1 MSKDNK
7 DKKYKSK
14 WFRIAVAGD
23 TTDGR
28 EIQADWIIQ
37 MAQNYNP
44 DTYGARINIEHF
56 RSVFPDGIFGA
67 YGDVLALKTE
77 KVTIDGEEKDALFAQ
92 IEPTQSLIE
101 LNKKKQKV
109 YTSIE
114 VDENFANKGSAYL
127 IGLAVTDSPASLGTE
142 MLQFAAGAKVNPLA
156 DKKQR
161 PENLFTAAQEVTLE
175 FEEVKEPQSYSAG
188 LLDKVKKLF
197 SKQEQTEKKS
207 AESFSEQEQ
216 AIVEIAQETANQGQA
231 VSKLENDFNNLNTA
245 HEQLQK
251 DFNELKTK
259 LDGEPGS
266 DPRPKSGN
274 STFTEVVDC

>member
-1 MSKDNK
+1 M
-7 DKKYKSK
+7 
-14 WFRIAVAGD
+14 
-23 TTDGR
+23 
-28 EIQADWIIQ
+28 
-37 MAQNYNP
+37 P
-44 DTYGARINIEHF
+44 D
-56 RSVFPDGIFGA
+56 SVFGA

-109 YTSIE
+109 YTSME

-231 VSKLENDFNNLNTA
+231 VSKLENDFNTLNTE
-245 HEQLQK
+245 HEQLKQ
-251 DFNELKTK
+251 DFNELKSK
-259 LDGEPGS
+259 LDSEPDT

-274 STFTEVVDC
+274 SKFSEVVDC

>member
-1 MSKDNK
+1 MSKE

-28 EIQADWIIQ
+28 EIEANWIIQ

-44 DTYGARINIEHF
+44 ETYGARINVEHL
-56 RSVFPDGIFGA
+56 RSVYPGGAFGA

-77 KVTIDGEEKDALFAQ
+77 KVTINGEEKDALFAQ

-101 LNKKKQKV
+101 LNKQKQKV

-114 VDENFANKGSAYL
+114 VDTNFANKGSAYL

-142 MLQFAAGAKVNPLA
+142 MLKFAAGAKENPLNN
-156 DKKQR
+156 KKQR
-161 PENLFTAAQEVTLE
+161 PENLFTAAAEATLE

-188 LLDKVKKLF
+188 LLDSVKKLF
-197 SKQEQTEKKS
+197 TKQKKAEEKT

-216 AIVEIAQETANQGQA
+216 AIIEIATETSKQGQA
-231 VSKLENDFNNLNTA
+231 VTELEEKYTNLSNE
-245 HEQLQK
+245 HSQLHK
-251 DFNELKTK
+251 DFNELKSK
-259 LDGEPGS
+259 LGGEEEHE
-266 DPRPKSGN
+266 PRPKSGN
-274 STFTEVVDC
+274 SNFTEIVDC

>member
-1 MSKDNK
+1 MSKEDK
-7 DKKYKSK
+7 EKKYKSK

-28 EIQADWIIQ
+28 EIQSDWILQ

-44 DTYGARINIEHF
+44 DTYGARINIEHI
-56 RSVFPDGIFGA
+56 RGVMPDSVFGA

-77 KVTIDGEEKDALFAQ
+77 KVTINGEEKDALFAQ
-92 IEPTQSLIE
+92 IEPTQTLIE

-109 YTSIE
+109 YTSME
-114 VDENFANKGSAYL
+114 VDDNFANKGEAYL

-142 MLQFAAGAKVNPLA
+142 MLQFAANAKVNPLA

-231 VSKLENDFNNLNTA
+231 VSKLENDFNTLNTE
-245 HEQLQK
+245 HEQLKQ
-251 DFNELKTK
+251 DFNELKSK
-259 LDGEPGS
+259 LDSEPDT

-274 STFTEVVDC
+274 SKFSEVVDC

>member
-1 MSKDNK
+1 MSKE

-14 WFRIAVAGD
+14 WTRIAVAGD

-28 EIQADWIIQ
+28 EIKAEWIVQ
-37 MAQNYNP
+37 MAQNYDPN
-44 DTYGARINIEHF
+44 TYGARINIEHF
-56 RSVFPDGIFGA
+56 RSVFPDGVFGA
-67 YGDVLALKTE
+67 YGDVIALKTE

-127 IGLAVTDSPASLGTE
+127 VGLAVTDSPASLGTE
-142 MLQFAAGAKVNPLA
+142 MLAFAAGATVNPLT

-161 PENLFTAAQEVTLE
+161 PENLFTAAVETKLE
-175 FEEVKEPQSYSAG
+175 FEEVQEQQSYSAG
-188 LLDKVKKLF
+188 LLKKVKDLF
-197 SKQEQTEKKS
+197 SKQQKSEQKS

-216 AIVEIAQETANQGQA
+216 AIVEIATETAKQGEV
-231 VSKLENDFNNLNTA
+231 VSDLETKYSTLNTA

-251 DFNELKTK
+251 DFNEFKTK
-259 LDGEPGS
+259 LDGEP
-266 DPRPKSGN
+266 DQQPRPTSGN
-274 STFTEVVDC
+274 SKFTEIVDC

>member
-1 MSKDNK
+1 MGKE

-37 MAQNYNP
+37 MAENYDPN
-44 DTYGARINIEHF
+44 TYGARINVEHI
-56 RSVFPDGIFGA
+56 RSPFPDSVFGA

-92 IEPTQSLIE
+92 IEPTQGLIE
-101 LNKKKQKV
+101 LNKQKQKV

-114 VDENFANKGSAYL
+114 VDPNFANKGKAYL

-142 MLQFAAGAKVNPLA
+142 MLQFAANAKVNPLA

-175 FEEVKEPQSYSAG
+175 FEEVKEQQSYSAG

-216 AIVEIAQETANQGQA
+216 AIVEIAQETANQGQ
-231 VSKLENDFNNLNTA
+231 VVTKLENDFNTLNTA
-245 HEQLQK
+245 HDQLQK
-251 DFNELKTK
+251 DFNDLKNK
-259 LDGEPGS
+259 LDGEPETP
-266 DPRPKSGN
+266 PRPTSGN
-274 STFTEVVDC
+274 SKLTEVVDC

>member
-1 MSKDNK
+1 MSKE

-28 EIQADWIIQ
+28 EIEANWIIQ

-44 DTYGARINIEHF
+44 ETYGARINVEHL
-56 RSVFPDGIFGA
+56 RSVYPGGAFGA

-77 KVTIDGEEKDALFAQ
+77 KVTINGEEKDALFAQ

-101 LNKKKQKV
+101 LNKQKQKV

-114 VDENFANKGSAYL
+114 VDTNFANKGSAYL

-142 MLQFAAGAKVNPLA
+142 MLKFAAGAKENPLNN
-156 DKKQR
+156 KKQR
-161 PENLFTAAQEVTLE
+161 PENLFTAAAEATLE

-188 LLDKVKKLF
+188 LLDSVKKLF
-197 SKQEQTEKKS
+197 TKQKKAEEKT

-216 AIVEIAQETANQGQA
+216 AIIEIATETSKQGQA
-231 VSKLENDFNNLNTA
+231 VTELEEKYTNLSN
-245 HEQLQK
+245 EYSQLQK
-251 DFNELKTK
+251 DFNELKSK
-259 LDGEPGS
+259 LGGEEEHES
-266 DPRPKSGN
+266 RPKSGN
-274 STFTEVVDC
+274 SNFTEIVDC

>member
-1 MSKDNK
+1 MSKEDK
-7 DKKYKSK
+7 EKKYKSK

-28 EIQADWIIQ
+28 EIQSEWIHQ
-37 MAQNYNP
+37 MAQSYDPN
-44 DTYGARINIEHF
+44 TYGARINIEHI
-56 RSVFPDGIFGA
+56 RGVMPDSVFGA

-109 YTSIE
+109 YTSME

-231 VSKLENDFNNLNTA
+231 VSKLENDFNTLNTE
-245 HEQLQK
+245 HEQLKQ
-251 DFNELKTK
+251 DFNELKSK
-259 LDGEPGS
+259 LDSEPDT

-274 STFTEVVDC
+274 SKFSEVVDC

>member
-1 MSKDNK
+1 MSKE

-28 EIQADWIIQ
+28 EIEANWIIQ

-44 DTYGARINIEHF
+44 ETYGARINVEHL
-56 RSVFPDGIFGA
+56 RSVYPGGAFGA

-77 KVTIDGEEKDALFAQ
+77 KVTINGEEKDALFAQ

-101 LNKKKQKV
+101 LNKQKQKV

-114 VDENFANKGSAYL
+114 VDTNFANKGSAYL

-142 MLQFAAGAKVNPLA
+142 MLKFAAGAKENPLNN
-156 DKKQR
+156 KKQR
-161 PENLFTAAQEVTLE
+161 PENLFTAAAEATLE

-188 LLDKVKKLF
+188 LLDSVKKLF
-197 SKQEQTEKKS
+197 TKQKKAEEKT

-216 AIVEIAQETANQGQA
+216 AIIEIATETSKQGQA
-231 VSKLENDFNNLNTA
+231 VTELEEKYTNLSNE
-245 HEQLQK
+245 HSQLQK
-251 DFNELKTK
+251 DFNELKSK
-259 LDGEPGS
+259 LGGEEEHES
-266 DPRPKSGN
+266 RPTSGN
-274 STFTEVVDC
+274 SNFTEIVDC

>member
-1 MSKDNK
+1 MSKEDK

-28 EIQADWIIQ
+28 EIQSDWILQ
-37 MAQNYNP
+37 MAQNYNT
-44 DTYGARINIEHF
+44 DTYGARINIEHI
-56 RSVFPDGIFGA
+56 RGVMPDSVFGM

-114 VDENFANKGSAYL
+114 IDENFANKGSAYL

-142 MLQFAAGAKVNPLA
+142 MLQFAAGAKVNPFA

-161 PENLFTAAQEVTLE
+161 PENLFTAAQEVSLE
-175 FEEVKEPQSYSAG
+175 FEEVKEPQSYSAD
-188 LLDKVKKLF
+188 LLDKVKNMFKT
-197 SKQEQTEKKS
+197 QNKKTV
-207 AESFSEQEQ
+207 ESFSEQEQ

-231 VSKLENDFNNLNTA
+231 VSKLETDFNNLNTA
-245 HEQLQK
+245 HEQLK
-251 DFNELKTK
+251 TDFNELKTK
-259 LDGEPGS
+259 LDGEPETP
-266 DPRPKSGN
+266 PRPQSGN
-274 STFTEVVDC
+274 SNLNEVVEC

>member
-1 MSKDNK
+1 MSKEDK

-28 EIQADWIIQ
+28 EIQADWILQ

-56 RSVFPDGIFGA
+56 RSMYPDSVFGA

-114 VDENFANKGSAYL
+114 IDENFANKGSAYL

-142 MLQFAAGAKVNPLA
+142 MLQFAARAKVNPFA

-161 PENLFTAAQEVTLE
+161 PENLFTAAQEVALE
-175 FEEVKEPQSYSAG
+175 FEEIKEPQSYSAG

-197 SKQEQTEKKS
+197 SKQEETEKKS
-207 AESFSEQEQ
+207 VESFSEQEQ

-231 VSKLENDFNNLNTA
+231 VSKLETDFNDLNTA
-245 HEQLQK
+245 HEQLK
-251 DFNELKTK
+251 TDFNELKTK
-259 LDGEPGS
+259 LDGEPET
-266 DPRPKSGN
+266 PLRPQSGN
-274 STFTEVVDC
+274 SNFNEVVDC

>member
-1 MSKDNK
+1 MSKE

-28 EIQADWIIQ
+28 EIQAEWIIQ
-37 MAQNYNP
+37 MADNYDPN
-44 DTYGARINIEHF
+44 TYGARINMEHF
-56 RSVFPDGIFGA
+56 RSVFPDGVFGA

-77 KVTIDGEEKDALFAQ
+77 KVDINGEEKDALFAQ

-114 VDENFANKGSAYL
+114 VDDNFANKGSAYL
-127 IGLAVTDSPASLGTE
+127 VGLAVTDSPASLGTE
-142 MLQFAAGAKVNPLA
+142 MLQFAAGAKVNPFS
-156 DKKQR
+156 DKKQK
-161 PENLFTAAQEVTLE
+161 PENLFTAAQEVSLE
-175 FEEVKEPQSYSAG
+175 FEEVKEQQSYSAG

-197 SKQEQTEKKS
+197 SKQEQNDKKS

-216 AIVEIAQETANQGQA
+216 AIVEIATETANQGKA
-231 VSKLENDFNNLNTA
+231 VSKIENDFNTLNTA
-245 HEQLQK
+245 HEQLQN
-251 DFNELKTK
+251 DFTELKNK
-259 LDGEPGS
+259 LNGEPNHE
-266 DPRPKSGN
+266 PRPKSGN
-274 STFTEVVDC
+274 SKFNEVVDC

>member
-1 MSKDNK
+1 MSKE

-28 EIQADWIIQ
+28 EIEANWIIQ

-44 DTYGARINIEHF
+44 ETYGVRINVEHL
-56 RSVFPDGIFGA
+56 RSVYPGGAFGA

-77 KVTIDGEEKDALFAQ
+77 KVTINGEEKDALFAQ

-101 LNKKKQKV
+101 LNKQKQKV

-114 VDENFANKGSAYL
+114 VDTNFANKGSAYL

-142 MLQFAAGAKVNPLA
+142 MLKFAAGAKENPLNN
-156 DKKQR
+156 KKQR
-161 PENLFTAAQEVTLE
+161 PENLFTAAAEATLE

-188 LLDKVKKLF
+188 LLDSVKKLF
-197 SKQEQTEKKS
+197 TKQKKAEEKT

-216 AIVEIAQETANQGQA
+216 AIIEIATETSKQGQA
-231 VSKLENDFNNLNTA
+231 VTELEEKYTNLSNE
-245 HEQLQK
+245 HSQLQK
-251 DFNELKTK
+251 DFNELKSK
-259 LDGEPGS
+259 LGGEEEHE
-266 DPRPKSGN
+266 PRPKSGN
-274 STFTEVVDC
+274 SNFTEIVDC

>member
-1 MSKDNK
+1 MSKE

-28 EIQADWIIQ
+28 EIQAEWIIQ
-37 MAQNYNP
+37 MADNYDPN
-44 DTYGARINIEHF
+44 TYGARINMEHF
-56 RSVFPDGIFGA
+56 RSVFPDGMFGA

-114 VDENFANKGSAYL
+114 VDDNFANKGSAYL
-127 IGLAVTDSPASLGTE
+127 VGLAVTDSPASLGTE
-142 MLQFAAGAKVNPLA
+142 MLQFAANAKVNPLS
-156 DKKQR
+156 DKKQK
-161 PENLFTAAQEVTLE
+161 PENLFTAAQEVSLE
-175 FEEVKEPQSYSAG
+175 FEEVKEQQSYSAG

-197 SKQEQTEKKS
+197 SKQEQNDKKS

-216 AIVEIAQETANQGQA
+216 AIVEIATETANQGKA
-231 VSKLENDFNNLNTA
+231 VSKIENDFNTLNTA
-245 HEQLQK
+245 HEQLQN
-251 DFNELKTK
+251 DFTELKNK
-259 LDGEPGS
+259 LNGEPN
-266 DPRPKSGN
+266 DEPRPKSGN
-274 STFTEVVDC
+274 SKFNEVVDC

>member
-1 MSKDNK
+1 MSKEDK
-7 DKKYKSK
+7 EKKYKSK

-37 MAQNYNP
+37 MADSYDPN
-44 DTYGARINIEHF
+44 TYGARINIEHI
-56 RSVFPDGIFGA
+56 RGILPDSVFGA

-77 KVTIDGEEKDALFAQ
+77 KVTINGEEKDALFAQ
-92 IEPTQSLIE
+92 IEPTESLLAI
-101 LNKKKQKV
+101 NKKRQKV
-109 YTSIE
+109 YSSIE
-114 VDENFANKGSAYL
+114 VDENFAKTGKAYL
-127 IGLAVTDSPASLGTE
+127 IGMAVTDSPASLGTE
-142 MLQFAAGAKVNPLA
+142 MLQFAASAKVNPLA

-161 PENLFTAAQEVTLE
+161 PENLFTVAQEVTLE
-175 FEEVKEPQSYSAG
+175 FEEVKEQQSYSAG

-231 VSKLENDFNNLNTA
+231 VTNLENDFNTLNTA
-245 HEQLQK
+245 HDQLQK
-251 DFNELKTK
+251 DFNDLKNK
-259 LDGEPGS
+259 LDGEPETP
-266 DPRPKSGN
+266 PRPTSGN
-274 STFTEVVDC
+274 SKFTEVVDC

>member
-1 MSKDNK
+1 MSKE

-28 EIQADWIIQ
+28 EIQPEWIVQ
-37 MAQNYNP
+37 MAQNYDPN
-44 DTYGARINIEHF
+44 TYGARINIEHF
-56 RSVFPDGIFGA
+56 RSVFPDGVFGA
-67 YGDVLALKTE
+67 YGDVIALKTE
-77 KVTIDGEEKDALFAQ
+77 KVTINGEEKDALFAQ

-114 VDENFANKGSAYL
+114 VDENFAGKGSAYL

-142 MLQFAAGAKVNPLA
+142 YLQFAATAKSNPLA
-156 DKKQR
+156 SKKQR
-161 PENLFTAAQEVTLE
+161 PENLFTAAVETEFE
-175 FEEVKEPQSYSAG
+175 FEEVKTQQSYSAG
-188 LLDKVKKLF
+188 LVQKVKDLF
-197 SKQEQTEKKS
+197 SKQQKSEQKS

-216 AIVEIAQETANQGQA
+216 AIVEIATETANQGQT
-231 VSKLENDFNNLNTA
+231 VSKLENDFNTLNTA
-245 HEQLQK
+245 HEQLKK

-259 LDGEPGS
+259 LDGEP
-266 DPRPKSGN
+266 DQQPRPNSGN
-274 STFTEVVDC
+274 SKFTETVDC

>member
-142 MLQFAAGAKVNPLA
+142 MLQFAAGAKVNPFA

-175 FEEVKEPQSYSAG
+175 FEEVKESQSYSAG

-231 VSKLENDFNNLNTA
+231 VSKLETDFNNLNTA
-245 HEQLQK
+245 HEQLQN

-259 LDGEPGS
+259 LDSEPDS

-274 STFTEVVDC
+274 SNFTEVVDC

>member
-1 MSKDNK
+1 MSKE

-37 MAQNYNP
+37 MAANYDPN
-44 DTYGARINIEHF
+44 TYGARINMEHF
-56 RSVFPDGIFGA
+56 RSVFPDGMFGA

-114 VDENFANKGSAYL
+114 VDDNFANKGSAYL
-127 IGLAVTDSPASLGTE
+127 VGLAVTDSPASLGTE
-142 MLQFAAGAKVNPLA
+142 MLQFAANAKVNPLS
-156 DKKQR
+156 DKKQK
-161 PENLFTAAQEVTLE
+161 PENLFTAAQEVSLE
-175 FEEVKEPQSYSAG
+175 FEEVKEQQSYSAG

-197 SKQEQTEKKS
+197 SKQEQNDKKS

-216 AIVEIAQETANQGQA
+216 AIVEIATETANQGKA
-231 VSKLENDFNNLNTA
+231 VSKIENDFNTLNTA
-245 HEQLQK
+245 HEQLQN
-251 DFNELKTK
+251 DFTELKNK
-259 LDGEPGS
+259 LNGEPN
-266 DPRPKSGN
+266 DEPRPKSGN
-274 STFTEVVDC
+274 SKFNEVVDC

>member
-1 MSKDNK
+1 MSKEE
-7 DKKYKSK
+7 KKVKSK
-14 WFRIAVAGD
+14 WFRVAVAGD

-28 EIQADWIIQ
+28 EIQAEWIIQ

-44 DTYGARINIEHF
+44 DVYGARINIEHF
-56 RSVFPDGIFGA
+56 RSVFPDGVFGA

-127 IGLAVTDSPASLGTE
+127 VGLAVTDSPASLGTE
-142 MLQFAAGAKVNPLA
+142 MLTFAATAKVNPLT
-156 DKKQR
+156 DKKQK
-161 PENLFTAAQEVTLE
+161 PENLFTAAVETQLE
-175 FEEVKEPQSYSAG
+175 FEEVQEQQTYSAG

-197 SKQEQTEKKS
+197 SKQEKAETKS
-207 AESFSEQEQ
+207 AESFTEQEE
-216 AIVEIAQETANQGQA
+216 AIVAIATETANQGQA
-231 VSKLENDFNNLNTA
+231 VSKIESDFSNLNTA
-245 HEQLQK
+245 HEQLQT
-251 DFNELKTK
+251 DFNELKNK
-259 LDGEPGS
+259 LDGEPEHN
-266 DPRPKSGN
+266 PRPNSGN
-274 STFTEVVDC
+274 SKFSEVVDC